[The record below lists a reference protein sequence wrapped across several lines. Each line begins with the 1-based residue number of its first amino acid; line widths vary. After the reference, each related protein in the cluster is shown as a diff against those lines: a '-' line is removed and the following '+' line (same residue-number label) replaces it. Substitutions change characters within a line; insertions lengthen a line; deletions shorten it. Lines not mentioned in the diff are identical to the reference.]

1 METNIKLVDEL
12 NIISK
17 QGFIEKTIPDFVPE
31 NLNKKLP
38 LRDYQKEAQARFQY
52 YLNSYQGRKKPA
64 HLLFHM
70 ATGSGKTLLMASNI
84 LYLYS
89 LGYRNFIFFVNS
101 NTIIRKTKSNF
112 LDKTSI
118 KYLFG
123 NKIAFDNK
131 EIEVKEVEN
140 FEATNPD
147 NINILFTTIQG
158 LHSRLNTPH
167 ENSITFE
174 DFKNIKVAFISD
186 EAHHINTL
194 TKSKLDKEE
203 QQEMASWENSVNKI
217 FNANEKNIMLEYT
230 ATVELNHPAVARKY
244 ADKIIYQYTLANF
257 REDGFSKDV
266 HLLQSDLNIAMRAL
280 QAIILSQYRRKV
292 AERHKIQL
300 KPVILFKSKQINDSE
315 AFEQQFY
322 KIIRELK
329 TADIDKVKD
338 GSEDG
343 IMNQVFEFFK
353 QNKITASNLIK
364 EIQEDFAKEKCLI
377 INSKADSEE
386 KQIKVNT
393 LEDYANETRVIF
405 TTNMLNEGW
414 DVLNLF
420 DIVRLYET
428 RDSKSNKAGR
438 TTISEAQLIGRGA
451 RYFPFQIDRQQE
463 KDKRK
468 YDNDQENELRV
479 LEELHYHSL
488 TDSRYIA
495 ELHNELV
502 NIGITPA
509 NRKTMELHIKEDIQK
524 TPFWKS
530 GLVFV
535 NKQEKKDFAKVKGF
549 DDIVQNT
556 LFKFRIKTGQTAE
569 SGIFDDDQEPAKS
582 EQLKKKTIKLNSIE
596 KHILRK
602 AIDRIDLFRF
612 DELSQFTP
620 NLKSIEELMTS
631 PNYAGLVEVELYA
644 KNGRLDNLTNAD
656 KFEISL
662 SAFNELAEKIKSEN
676 KEFVG
681 TKKFFGQSIKA
692 LTEKPKTLEILIGG
706 DDKQYG
712 IAMSETTDDDL
723 RLDLSTQDWYMY
735 NENYGTSEEKYL
747 IQFVRHAIDDL
758 KKKYEDV
765 YLLRNEKLF
774 KIYRF
779 SDGKAIEPDFVLFLK
794 MKGKKKTLSYQLF
807 IEPKGNRGLIE
818 DKWKEDFLKEIESEY
833 QIETLFERGRLKL
846 IGLPFYNE
854 QNTKQEFSNVF
865 NSKLNNNN

>member
-1 METNIKLVDEL
+1 MENNIKLVDEL

-17 QGFIEKTIPDFVPE
+17 QGFIDKTIPDFVPE

-38 LRDYQKEAQARFQY
+38 LREYQKEAQARFQY
-52 YLNSYQGRKKPA
+52 YLNSYQGKKKPA

-101 NTIIRKTKSNF
+101 TNIIKKTQSNF

-118 KYLFG
+118 KYLFAD
-123 NKIAFDNK
+123 KIAFENK
-131 EIEVKEVEN
+131 EVEVKEVEN
-140 FEATNPD
+140 FEAVNPD

-167 ENSITFE
+167 ENSITYE
-174 DFKNIKVAFISD
+174 DFKNIEAVFISD

-230 ATVELNHPAVARKY
+230 ATIELNHPAVAKKY
-244 ADKIIYQYTLANF
+244 ADKIIYQYTLADF
-257 REDGFSKDV
+257 RQDGFSKDV
-266 HLLQSDLNIAMRAL
+266 QLLQSDLNIAYRAL
-280 QAIILSQYRRKV
+280 QAVILSQYRRKV

-300 KPVILFKSKQINDSE
+300 KPVILFKSKQIEDSK

-322 KIIRELK
+322 KIVRELK
-329 TADIDKVKD
+329 TADIDKIKA
-338 GSEDG
+338 GSEEG
-343 IMNQVFEFFK
+343 IMKQIFDYFK
-353 QNKITASNLIK
+353 QNKITANNLIK

-393 LEDYANETRVIF
+393 LEDYGNETRVIF

-451 RYFPFQIDRQQE
+451 RYFPFQIDQQQE

-468 YDNDQENELRV
+468 YDDDRENELRV

-509 NRKTMELHIKEDIQK
+509 NRKTRELHIKENIKK

-535 NKQEKKDFAKVKGF
+535 NKLEKKDFAKVK
-549 DDIVQNT
+549 DLNDIIQNT
-556 LFKFRIKTGQTAE
+556 LFKFKIKTGQTAE
-569 SGIFDDDQEPAKS
+569 SGMFDDNQENIQT
-582 EQLKKKTIKLNSIE
+582 EQLKKKTIKLNDIE

-602 AIDRIDLFRF
+602 AIDRVDLFRF
-612 DELSQFTP
+612 SELSHYTP

-631 PNYAGLVEVELYA
+631 KNYAGLVDVELYA
-644 KNGRLDNLTNAD
+644 KNGRLDNLTNTD
-656 KFEISL
+656 KYEIAL
-662 SAFNELAEKIKSEN
+662 SVFKDLAEKILAEN
-676 KEFVG
+676 KEFFG
-681 TKKFFGQSIKA
+681 TNKFYGQSVKA
-692 LTEKPKTLEILIGG
+692 LTEKPKTLEILVGG
-706 DDKQYG
+706 DDKEYG
-712 IAMSETTDDDL
+712 IGMSETLDENL

-735 NENYGTSEEKYL
+735 NENFGTSEEKYL

-765 YLLRNEKLF
+765 YLLRNENLF

-794 MKGKKKTLSYQLF
+794 TKGKKRIFSYQLF

-818 DKWKEDFLKEIESEY
+818 DKWKEDFLKEIESEF
-833 QIETLFERGRLKL
+833 QVDTLFERGRLKL
-846 IGLPFYNE
+846 VGLPFYNE

-865 NSKLNNNN
+865 NNKLNI